1 VVVVVVVVVEQED
14 LLVGVG
20 TETRGRRMR
29 IV

>member
-1 VVVVVVVVVEQED
+1 VVVVVVVVEQED